1 MLFTQNYP
9 SLHLPHPQQRP
20 ILQKKKK
27 EKKHGYAILINL
39 IVVVIEFSK
48 FFQNMEAVGILSTLI
63 YGCFKVNNCES
74 WYSYYAAL
82 SF

>member
-1 MLFTQNYP
+1 M
-9 SLHLPHPQQRP
+9 
-20 ILQKKKK
+20 
-27 EKKHGYAILINL
+27 

-82 SF
+82 SFWTFERVFALIAMNGVAMYLKHSEDDLGISGMS